1 MVEPNNIA
9 RAMLLEI
16 HSTKEAVVI
25 NVMVLVFH
33 PICTSAAIAS
43 RRAVIFPRPNPPVGP
58 SASLPDTLGVRNP
71 GCCGQ
76 KQIHTHESGVLRGK
90 GNFKVESSPRLGR
103 ARPLARLIIRSPY
116 KSIPPCF
123 FAGGCTR
130 SSRIARWSRACS
142 SATKTT
148 TRTAKWCSRRTRDDS
163 PTRWASRND

>member
-1 MVEPNNIA
+1 MS
-9 RAMLLEI
+9 LEI

-71 GCCGQ
+71 RCCGQ

-103 ARPLARLIIRSPY
+103 ARPLARLIIRSPFNP
-116 KSIPPCF
+116 SLF
-123 FAGGCTR
+123 FCRWLHEIEQNCEVVTR
-130 SSRIARWSRACS
+130 LLVGNKNDDPDRKVVLTEDARRFA
-142 SATKTT
+142 
-148 TRTAKWCSRRTRDDS
+148 DQMGIQE
-163 PTRWASRND
+163 